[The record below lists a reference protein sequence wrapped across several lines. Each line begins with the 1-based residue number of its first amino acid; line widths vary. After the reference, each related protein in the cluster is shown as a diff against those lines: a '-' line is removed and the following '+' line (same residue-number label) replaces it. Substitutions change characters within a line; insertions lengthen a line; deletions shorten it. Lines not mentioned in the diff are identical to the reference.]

1 MTVLR
6 FLGFPAA
13 VRRLI
18 SVLAA
23 LLILFFSPFARFT
36 TQEEASKYMLP
47 GDGRFSR
54 TAGGVWSVGFAKT
67 VLTPDDVGEK
77 AYYIAGYN
85 SDNPAEGVPD
95 DMYARAV

>member
-13 VRRLI
+13 V
-18 SVLAA
+18 
-23 LLILFFSPFARFT
+23 
-36 TQEEASKYMLP
+36 
-47 GDGRFSR
+47 
-54 TAGGVWSVGFAKT
+54 KT
-67 VLTPDDVGEK
+67 
-77 AYYIAGYN
+77 YYIAGYN